1 MTKQEQ
7 IEEMAKVIDKAILI
21 KCLLNNNGHCI
32 DCKLFGKNTYDY
44 QCQSLLVST
53 VLYDAG
59 FRKTS
64 TSDIASDTQ
73 DASKE
78 GYIRGNI
85 DGISLARK
93 EAVKEIFTK
102 LIEVA
107 KNNDNK
113 LSIGLLK
120 AWAIEYD
127 VEVKE

>member
-1 MTKQEQ
+1 MTKQKQ
-7 IEEMAKVIDKAILI
+7 IKEMVDVMTVSNKPFVDIPIEIMPKVAEA
-21 KCLLNNNGHCI
+21 
-32 DCKLFGKNTYDY
+32 
-44 QCQSLLVST
+44 
-53 VLYDAG
+53 LYDAG

-73 DASKE
+73 DAFKE

-120 AWAIEYD
+120 AWAIEFD
-127 VEVKE
+127 VEVEE